1 MSKVDALYLRL
12 LSGIVEQGY
21 WYEDKSREVRCKQ
34 LTSLTIDFDI
44 EHEFPLLTTKK
55 LHTKSIVG
63 ELIWFLRGDNN
74 IKYLVDNSIN
84 IWNKDAYN
92 WHLKKYPE
100 TLINQENFP
109 KQVSNLQDYFDE
121 DYHDLG
127 DVGRNYSIQWRDWT
141 NIQSTKIGYIPSNI
155 DQIKNLIEGL
165 IENPMSRRHIVTA
178 WNPTELDQTALPPCH
193 WSFEVLPRP
202 AFDFEKELNPGLE
215 YVFSLKWHQ
224 RSCDTFLGI
233 PYNIASYAIL
243 SKIIQELTGYKALG
257 LIGDLSNIHL
267 YEPHIEK
274 AQVQMKLNPNKY
286 GSPTFKFS
294 EKLLRDFELFR
305 RGNIELSAVF
315 HSMQIG
321 DFIFENYESYPT
333 IKAKMY
339 EPTNNNTDI
348 ISDN

>member
-1 MSKVDALYLRL
+1 MSKVDQLYLRL

-63 ELIWFLRGDNN
+63 ELIWFLRGLDNLEYLHENN
-74 IKYLVDNSIN
+74 IH
-84 IWNKDAYN
+84 IWDKDAKGFN
-92 WHLKKYPE
+92 HK
-100 TLINQENFP
+100 TGSIDFT
-109 KQVSNLQDYFDE
+109 KQGNY
-121 DYHDLG
+121 
-127 DVGRNYSIQWRDWT
+127 VGRNYGVQWRSWNNFEEDMEIY
-141 NIQSTKIGYIPSNI
+141 NDNYSYSYTKLSGI

-165 IENPMSRRHIVTA
+165 IENPMSRRHVVTA
-178 WNPTELDQTALPPCH
+178 WNPAELDQTALPPCH

-202 AFDFEKELNPGLE
+202 AFDFEKELNPEIE

-224 RSCDTFLGI
+224 RSADTFLGL

-257 LIGDLSNIHL
+257 LIGDLSNVHL

-294 EKLLRDFELFR
+294 ENALNLF
-305 RGNIELSAVF
+305 NLYKDKSVTLDHVFNTLEIE
-315 HSMQIG
+315 

-339 EPTNNNTDI
+339 EPTNNSTDI
-348 ISDN
+348 SSDN

>member
-1 MSKVDALYLRL
+1 MAKVDQLYLRL

-63 ELIWFLRGDNN
+63 ELIWFLRGLDNLEYLHENN
-74 IKYLVDNSIN
+74 IR
-84 IWNKDAYN
+84 IWDKDAAN
-92 WHLKKYPE
+92 FDKK
-100 TLINQENFP
+100 
-109 KQVSNLQDYFDE
+109 S
-121 DYHDLG
+121 G
-127 DVGRNYSIQWRDWT
+127 MDVGRNYGVQWRDWS

-178 WNPTELDQTALPPCH
+178 WNPAELDQTALPPCH

-202 AFDFEKELNPGLE
+202 AFDFEKELNPEIE

-224 RSCDTFLGI
+224 RSVDTFLGL

-243 SKIIQELTGYKALG
+243 SKIIQELTGYKSLG
-257 LIGDLSNIHL
+257 LIGDLSNVHL

-294 EKLLRDFELFR
+294 ENALNLF
-305 RGNIELSAVF
+305 NLYKDKSVTLDHVFNTLEIE
-315 HSMQIG
+315 
-321 DFIFENYESYPT
+321 DFIFENYESYPI
-333 IKAKMY
+333 IKAEMY

-348 ISDN
+348 ISYN

>member
-1 MSKVDALYLRL
+1 MAKVDQLYLRL

-63 ELIWFLRGDNN
+63 ELIWFLRGLDNLEYLHENN
-74 IKYLVDNSIN
+74 IH
-84 IWNKDAYN
+84 IWDKDAAN
-92 WHLKKYPE
+92 FDKKSGM
-100 TLINQENFP
+100 N
-109 KQVSNLQDYFDE
+109 
-121 DYHDLG
+121 
-127 DVGRNYSIQWRDWT
+127 VGRNYGMQWRDFGSWG
-141 NIQSTKIGYIPSNI
+141 NGKGYFQPGI

-339 EPTNNNTDI
+339 EPTNNSTDI
-348 ISDN
+348 SSDN